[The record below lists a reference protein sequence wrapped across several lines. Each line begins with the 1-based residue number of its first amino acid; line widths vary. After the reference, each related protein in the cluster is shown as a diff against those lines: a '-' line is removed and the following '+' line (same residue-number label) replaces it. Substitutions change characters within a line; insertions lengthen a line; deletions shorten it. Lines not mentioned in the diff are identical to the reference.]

1 MRPFQPNSISSL
13 VLYGYLIALL
23 PLAAALVM
31 AVMHMERLA
40 KESKATMKQAVEAT
54 QDGRLLISQIVA
66 MERSARQYLVLRSE
80 ELLEVYQKTHGDF
93 RENLSRLNALNL
105 DMTQRHILDQLD
117 EVEQE
122 LFQVFRFLREKPT
135 PAEVKVTNFAQ
146 ALELGKDFLTQSS
159 EWVDRE
165 VEHLQGLAEDATL
178 RLSWLSVAA
187 VPAVLVLVGIFTALI
202 VKPLTLMAR
211 AIYRLGKED
220 FSRQIAIKG
229 PKDLE
234 NLGTQLDWLRQRL
247 KELNEQKSRFLSHMS
262 HEFKTPLTAIREGTE
277 ILHDQVVGPLNAEQR
292 EVIAILRN
300 NSLQLQQL
308 IDDLLNFNQ
317 ALSRNLE
324 LRVEQLRLDQMIK
337 HVVEVQRLTW
347 KTRKL
352 RITKKLIPVY
362 LTGDREKL
370 ETLVDNLLSNA
381 IKFSPPGSTIHI
393 DLKMING
400 MAQLEVR
407 DSGPGFHPSDKE
419 RIFEAF
425 YQGRTVA
432 SGHIKGSGLGLAIAR
447 EYATIHR
454 GQLEI
459 VQGARPGGCIRL
471 SLPLQEQEAY

>member
-1 MRPFQPNSISSL
+1 
-13 VLYGYLIALL
+13 
-23 PLAAALVM
+23 M

-40 KESKATMKQAVEAT
+40 EESKATMKQAVEAT

-80 ELLEVYQKTHGDF
+80 ELLDVYRKTHDDF
-93 RENLSRLNALNL
+93 RENLSRLSALNL
-105 DMTQRHILDQLD
+105 DMTQRHTLDQVG

-122 LFQVFRFLREKPT
+122 LFQVLGFLREQPI
-135 PAEVKVTNFAQ
+135 PAEVKVTNFSQ

-165 VEHLQGLAEDATL
+165 VEHLQSLAEDATL

-187 VPAVLVLVGIFTALI
+187 VPAVLILVGIFTALI
-202 VKPLTLMAR
+202 VKPLRRMAL

-220 FSRQIAIKG
+220 FTRHIAIKG

-234 NLGTQLDWLRQRL
+234 KLGAQLDWLRQRL
-247 KELNEQKSRFLSHMS
+247 KELNEQKTRFLSHMS
-262 HEFKTPLTAIREGTE
+262 HEFKTPLTAIREGAE
-277 ILHDQVVGPLNAEQR
+277 ILNDQVVGPLNAEQK
-292 EVIAILRN
+292 EVVAILRN
-300 NSLQLQQL
+300 NSLRLQQL
-308 IDDLLNFNQ
+308 IDGLLNFNQ

-324 LRVEQLRLDQMIK
+324 LRIEQLRLDQMIK
-337 HVVEVQRLTW
+337 HVVEAQRLTW
-347 KTRKL
+347 KARNL
-352 RITKKLIPVY
+352 RIVKKLIPVH

-381 IKFSPPGSTIHI
+381 VKFSPPGSMIRI
-393 DLKMING
+393 DLKMTDG

-407 DSGPGFHPSDKE
+407 DSGPGFHTSDRE

-432 SGHIKGSGLGLAIAR
+432 NGHVKGSGLGLAIAR

-459 VQGARPGGCIRL
+459 VQGIGPGGCIRL